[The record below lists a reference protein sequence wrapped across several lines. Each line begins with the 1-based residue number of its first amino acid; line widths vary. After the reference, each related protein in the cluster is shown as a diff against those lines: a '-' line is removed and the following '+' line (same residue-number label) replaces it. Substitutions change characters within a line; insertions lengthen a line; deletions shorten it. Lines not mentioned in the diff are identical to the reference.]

1 MTKHT
6 GKTTY
11 PVKLSNNLG
20 LKDPLAP
27 NPSNDLSLPS
37 SGVKIS
43 NDLNL
48 YYEVDATK
56 ITILV
61 EAKAMGWV
69 GIGFSSTMTNC
80 DMVIFNSNSGTVRS
94 YLKNN

>member
-1 MTKHT
+1 MRIFIILCIELFVFIQQTKAA
-6 GKTTY
+6 G
-11 PVKLSNNLG
+11 
-20 LKDPLAP
+20 
-27 NPSNDLSLPS
+27 DLSLPS

-48 YYEVDATK
+48 YYEIDSTK

-69 GIGFSSTMTNC
+69 GIGFSSTMINC
-80 DMVIFNSNSGTVRS
+80 DMAIFNSNTGTV
-94 YLKNN
+94 